1 MTKEQIQAFTLRVSS
16 ANKTEMIVIL
26 YDIAITYLNDSVS
39 AKESDNKSLFR
50 AELNRTKSTVQ
61 ELMNSVD
68 TSTELGQTLLKLYV
82 YCNRELTKAYLDFD
96 DAPARHIIQILSS
109 LKSAYEE
116 VSKKDNSGAVM
127 KNVEI
132 VYGNLTYNKN
142 LMNEILTDRAQS
154 RGFLA

>member
-39 AKESDNKSLFR
+39 ALENDNKSLFR

-68 TSTELGQTLLKLYV
+68 TSTELGLTLLKLYV
-82 YCNRELTKAYLDFD
+82 YCNRELTKAYIDLD
-96 DAPARHIIQILSS
+96 DAPARHLIKIFSS
-109 LKSAYEE
+109 LKSAYEA
-116 VSKKDNSGAVM
+116 VSKNDQSGAVM

-132 VYGNLTYNKN
+132 VYGGLTYNKK
-142 LMNEILTDRAQS
+142 LMDEILTDRAQS

>member
-39 AKESDNKSLFR
+39 AKESDDKSLFR

-68 TSTELGQTLLKLYV
+68 TSTELGQTLL
-82 YCNRELTKAYLDFD
+82 
-96 DAPARHIIQILSS
+96 
-109 LKSAYEE
+109 
-116 VSKKDNSGAVM
+116 NSNF
-127 KNVEI
+127 K
-132 VYGNLTYNKN
+132 
-142 LMNEILTDRAQS
+142 
-154 RGFLA
+154 

>member
-39 AKESDNKSLFR
+39 ALENDNKSLFR

-68 TSTELGQTLLKLYV
+68 TSTELGATLLKLYV
-82 YCNRELTKAYLDFD
+82 YCNRELTEAFINYDE
-96 DAPARHIIQILSS
+96 APARHVIKIFGELKEAYKVASS
-109 LKSAYEE
+109 RDKSA
-116 VSKKDNSGAVM
+116 AVM
-127 KNVEI
+127 TNTET
-132 VYGNLTYNKN
+132 VYNGLTYNKN
-142 LMNEILTDRAQS
+142 LMNEILTDRAS
-154 RGFLA
+154 NRGFLA

>member
-1 MTKEQIQAFTLRVSS
+1 MTKEQIQAFTFRVSS

-39 AKESDNKSLFR
+39 AKENDNKTLFR

-68 TSTELGQTLLKLYV
+68 TSTELGLTLLKLYV

-96 DAPARHIIQILSS
+96 DAPARHVISILSR
-109 LKSAYEE
+109 LREAYEV
-116 VSKKDNSGAVM
+116 VSKKDKSESVM

-154 RGFLA
+154 RGYLA

>member
-39 AKESDNKSLFR
+39 ALENDNKSLFR

-68 TSTELGQTLLKLYV
+68 TSTELGATLLKLYV
-82 YCNRELTKAYLDFD
+82 YCNRELTGAYINYDE
-96 DAPARHIIQILSS
+96 APARHVIKIFGELREAYKVASS
-109 LKSAYEE
+109 RDKSA
-116 VSKKDNSGAVM
+116 AVM
-127 KNVEI
+127 TNTET
-132 VYGNLTYNKN
+132 VYNGLTYNKN
-142 LMNEILTDRAQS
+142 LMNEILTDRAS
-154 RGFLA
+154 NRGFLA